1 MLKLTVAVL
10 AVVLAST
17 ASAAGWRSL
26 RLDASSEAAF
36 DESVA
41 TFQQKLSPARR
52 FVLGQALRDIWS
64 EGAKAA
70 KAEQRE
76 YTTAAYYEQID
87 GLSYKELVTLTDP
100 SGDTA
105 KDRYRAATTGAAR
118 YANRS
123 SSPSPWVS
131 PTGSPPPVQNGVY
144 RGWTTNGGIRVGGNL
159 CGC

>member
-1 MLKLTVAVL
+1 MLKVTVAVL
-10 AVVLAST
+10 AVVLAGT
-17 ASAAGWRSL
+17 ASAAGWRKL
-26 RLDASSEAAF
+26 QIDASSEAAF

-41 TFQQKLSPARR
+41 AFQQKLSPARR

-64 EGAKAA
+64 EGVKAA
-70 KAEQRE
+70 KVEQRE
-76 YTTAAYYEQID
+76 YTTADYYEQID
-87 GLSYKELVTLTDP
+87 GLSYKELVTFTDP

-123 SSPSPWVS
+123 SSPSPGANVS
-131 PTGSPPPVQNGVY
+131 HPPPVQNGVY
-144 RGWTTNGGIRVGGNL
+144 RGWTTNGGIRVDGNT

>member
-1 MLKLTVAVL
+1 MLKVTFAVL
-10 AVVLAST
+10 AVALAGT
-17 ASAAGWRSL
+17 ASADGWRKL
-26 RLDASSEAAF
+26 QIDASSETAF

-64 EGAKAA
+64 EGVQAA

-76 YTTAAYYEQID
+76 YTTADYYAQID
-87 GLSYKELVTLTDP
+87 GLSYKELVTFTDP
-100 SGDTA
+100 TGDTA

-123 SSPSPWVS
+123 SSPSPWANA
-131 PTGSPPPVQNGVY
+131 PHPPPVQNGVY
-144 RGWTTNGGIRVGGNL
+144 RGWTTNGGIRVDGNT

>member
-1 MLKLTVAVL
+1 MLKLTVFVL
-10 AVVLAST
+10 AISLAGT
-17 ASAAGWRSL
+17 ASAAGWRKL
-26 RLDASSEAAF
+26 QIDASSEAAF
-36 DESVA
+36 DESVT

-64 EGAKAA
+64 EGVQAA

-76 YTTAAYYEQID
+76 YTTADYYEQID
-87 GLSYKELVTLTDP
+87 GLSYQQLVTLTDP
-100 SGDTA
+100 TGDTA

-123 SSPSPWVS
+123 SSPSPWANT
-131 PTGSPPPVQNGVY
+131 PSPPPVQNGVY
-144 RGWTTNGGIRVGGNL
+144 RGWTTNGGIRVDTNG

>member
-131 PTGSPPPVQNGVY
+131 STGSPPPVQNGVY

>member
-1 MLKLTVAVL
+1 MLKVTFAML
-10 AVVLAST
+10 ALALAST
-17 ASAAGWRSL
+17 ASAAGWRNL
-26 RLDASSEAAF
+26 RIDASSDAAF
-36 DESVA
+36 SESIDA
-41 TFQQKLSPARR
+41 FQKKLSPARR
-52 FVLGQALRDIWS
+52 VVLGGALRDIWS

-70 KAEQRE
+70 DAEQRE
-76 YTTAAYYEQID
+76 YTTADYYEQID

-123 SSPSPWVS
+123 SSPSPWPNTS
-131 PTGSPPPVQNGVY
+131 APPPVQNGVY
-144 RGWTTNGGIRVGGNL
+144 RGWTTNGGIRVGGNT

>member
-1 MLKLTVAVL
+1 MLKVTFAVL
-10 AVVLAST
+10 AIVLAGT
-17 ASAAGWRSL
+17 ANAAGWRSL
-26 RLDASSEAAF
+26 RLDASSDAAF

-64 EGAKAA
+64 EGVKAA
-70 KAEQRE
+70 NAEQRE
-76 YTTAAYYEQID
+76 YTTADYYEQID

-100 SGDTA
+100 TGDTA
-105 KDRYRAATTGAAR
+105 KDRYRAATTGGAR

-123 SSPSPWVS
+123 SSPSPWANT
-131 PTGSPPPVQNGVY
+131 PAPPPVQNGVY
-144 RGWTTNGGIRVGGNL
+144 RGWTTNGGIRVDTNG